1 MFKSNENHKI
11 FGFSNFFSKNV
22 RSKKNFL
29 WNLRLKLQIIQFASN
44 FSEYFWSK
52 KSFLVSNWNVG
63 WFELSFDV
71 DIVYV
76 NQKIVNILHF
86 CSKSSKIF
94 SVEMGLLW
102 LDLMKILWNIG

>member
-1 MFKSNENHKI
+1 M
-11 FGFSNFFSKNV
+11 
-22 RSKKNFL
+22 
-29 WNLRLKLQIIQFASN
+29 RLKLQIIQFASN
-44 FSEYFWSK
+44 FSKYFWSK

-86 CSKSSKIF
+86 QSKSWKIF
-94 SVEMGLLW
+94 FSSNGATLAGSNENFMEHRVNF
-102 LDLMKILWNIG
+102 KTHIGT